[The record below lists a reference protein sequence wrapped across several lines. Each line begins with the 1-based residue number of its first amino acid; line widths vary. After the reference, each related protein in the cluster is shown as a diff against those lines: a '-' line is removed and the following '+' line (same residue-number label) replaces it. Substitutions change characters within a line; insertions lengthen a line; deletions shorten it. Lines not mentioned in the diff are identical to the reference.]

1 MTKYVQYVGAS
12 DFRELTAADFK
23 KAGVE
28 GRKTTFN
35 KGQSITVDA
44 DVADALTSNELFA
57 GEFKEVE
64 EDEAEVDHLT
74 EEDLVGPDVQSGTN
88 RP

>member
-12 DFRELTAADFK
+12 DSRELTAADFK

-35 KGQSITVDA
+35 KNQSITVED
-44 DVADALTSNELFA
+44 DVADALTSSELFA

-64 EDEAEVDHLT
+64 EDKATADHLT
-74 EEDLVGPDVQSGTN
+74 EEDLVGPDVQSGTD